1 MIDCRSWSVLALGLA
16 LFTSP
21 LAGQRWLTF
30 DAGGGAL
37 THQFAPSSEAVTL
50 ASRSGWITPRAWF
63 QAGALY
69 SRGTELLWNAEAD
82 LAAGAGAPLGR
93 GWSLGLDGIGIWTAH
108 HQGTGTGEI
117 QLLPSVRFD
126 PRPLS
131 LRLTL
136 GGGQAWT
143 AGQTQPFMVGR
154 IDAAGFIGP
163 IDLRGRISRTDFAGD
178 VIRATE
184 IWIPNGPRPDTALRR
199 FISQYHDVELR
210 AGWSRSR
217 LSLQGGVQR
226 RLGTDGFQATGWHL
240 EATGWLRPNLA
251 LFGSSGRTLSR
262 LTVDLPARRY
272 ATLGIR
278 WVIASRPSVTK
289 EPEITRTGFR
299 VQSTI
304 DGVRLLMPA
313 IGATLVELMGDF
325 TQWEP
330 VSMLVQPD
338 GWWVLSRALPPGLYR
353 VNVRVDGGPW
363 RVPPGLPSED
373 DGLGGRS
380 GLLLIP

>member
-1 MIDCRSWSVLALGLA
+1 MSIWRSGTILAFGATLLA
-16 LFTSP
+16 PP
-21 LAGQRWLTF
+21 LAAQRWLTF

-50 ASRSGWITPRAWF
+50 ASRSGWITPRAWL
-63 QAGALY
+63 QAGALF

-82 LAAGAGAPLGR
+82 LAAGAGAPLAR
-93 GWSLGLDGIGIWTAH
+93 GWSLSVDGIGTWTAH
-108 HQGTGTGEI
+108 HQGMGTGEI

-126 PRPLS
+126 PLPVS

-136 GGGQAWT
+136 GGGRAWT
-143 AGQTQPFMVGR
+143 AGQSQPFMVGR

-199 FISQYHDVELR
+199 FISHYHDVELR
-210 AGWSRSR
+210 AGWTRSR
-217 LSLQGGVQR
+217 FSVQGGLQR
-226 RLGTDGFQATGWHL
+226 RLGTDGFQATGWHM
-240 EATGWLRPNLA
+240 EATGWLRSNLA

-272 ATLGIR
+272 TTLGIR
-278 WVIASRPSVTK
+278 WVIASRPARPK

-299 VQSTI
+299 IEPTA

-313 IGATLVELMGDF
+313 AGAGEVELMGDF

-330 VSMLVQPD
+330 VPMLAQQD
-338 GWWVLSRALPPGLYR
+338 GWWVLSRALPAGLYR
-353 VNVRVDGGPW
+353 VNVRIDREPW

-373 DGLGGRS
+373 DGLGGHS

>member
-1 MIDCRSWSVLALGLA
+1 MSSRRIGSVLVSGVT
-16 LFTSP
+16 LFASP
-21 LAGQRWLTF
+21 LAAQRWLTF

-50 ASRSGWITPRAWF
+50 ASRLGWITPRTWL

-69 SRGTELLWNAEAD
+69 SRGTELLWNAESD
-82 LAAGAGAPLGR
+82 LTAGAGAPLGR
-93 GWSLGLDGIGIWTAH
+93 DWSLGVDGIGTWTAH

-117 QLLPSVRFD
+117 QLLPSVRFN
-126 PRPLS
+126 PRPIS

-136 GGGQAWT
+136 GGGRAWT
-143 AGQTQPFMVGR
+143 AGQTHPFRVGR

-184 IWIPNGPRPDTALRR
+184 IWIPNGARPDTALRR
-199 FISQYHDVELR
+199 LISQYHDVELR

-217 LSLQGGVQR
+217 LSVQGGIQR
-226 RLGTDGFQATGWHL
+226 RLGTDGFQATGWHV
-240 EATGWLRPNLA
+240 EATGWLSSSLA
-251 LFGSSGRTLSR
+251 VFGSSGRTLSR

-278 WVIASRPSVTK
+278 WVIASRPARPQP
-289 EPEITRTGFR
+289 PEIIRTGLR
-299 VQSTI
+299 VEAAA

-313 IGATLVELMGDF
+313 AGAGQVELMGDF

-330 VSMLVQPD
+330 VPMQLQQD
-338 GWWVLSRALPPGLYR
+338 GWWVLSRVLPAGLYR
-353 VNVRVDGGPW
+353 VNVRIDGGPW

>member
-1 MIDCRSWSVLALGLA
+1 MSDPENWSVLVLGFNLLA
-16 LFTSP
+16 SP
-21 LAGQRWLTF
+21 LAAQRWLTI

-37 THQFAPSSEAVTL
+37 THQFAPSSEAMTL
-50 ASRSGWITPRAWF
+50 APRLGWITPRAWL

-93 GWSLGLDGIGIWTAH
+93 NWSIGFDGIGSWTAH
-108 HQGTGTGEI
+108 HQGVGTGEI
-117 QLLPSVRFD
+117 QFLPSVGFS

-136 GGGQAWT
+136 GGGRAWT
-143 AGQTQPFMVGR
+143 SGQAQPYLLGR

-163 IDLRGRISRTDFAGD
+163 IDIRGRVSRTDFAGD

-184 IWIPNGPRPDTALRR
+184 IWIPNGPRPDTALRQ
-199 FISQYHDVELR
+199 FINHYHDVELR

-217 LSLQGGVQR
+217 LSLQGGVQH
-226 RLGTDGFQATGWHL
+226 RLGTDGFQATGWHV
-240 EATGWLRPNLA
+240 EATGWLSSTLA

-272 ATLGIR
+272 TTLGVR
-278 WVIASRPSVTK
+278 WVIASRSPGVKAPAVTR
-289 EPEITRTGFR
+289 IGFR
-299 VQSTI
+299 VEPRS

-313 IGATLVELMGDF
+313 SGAGRVELMGDF

-330 VSMLVQPD
+330 VPMALQRD
-338 GWWVLSRALPPGLYR
+338 GWWALSRPLPAGLYR
-353 VNVRVDGGPW
+353 VNVRIDGGPW
-363 RVPPGLPSED
+363 LVPPGLPSED

-380 GLLLIP
+380 GLLRVP